1 MKNIIITGA
10 TGMIGKLL
18 LEVCLQRMDVNK
30 VTSITRRAVGIQ
42 HPKLLEVVHDDFLDF
57 SKIETHFKNQDI
69 CFFCIG
75 VYTGQVSKEE
85 FKKITVDYTK
95 AFAETLR
102 RNSDVSF
109 CFLSGAGADS
119 KEKSKIMF
127 AKDKGIA
134 ENILLNLKFKH
145 TYIFRPGYIY
155 PVIQRI
161 EPNRQYILMRKLYK
175 FISIIYPNIGLTSNQ
190 LVSKMID
197 VAFKGGDKNIYENKD
212 IKE

>member
-10 TGMIGKLL
+10 TGMIGKLV
-18 LEVCLQRMDVNK
+18 LEECLQRSDVSQ

-42 HPKLLEVVHDDFLDF
+42 HPKLKEVIHSDFCDF
-57 SKIETHFKNQDI
+57 SAIEDVFKNQDI

-75 VYTGQVSKEE
+75 VYTGQVSAAE

-95 AFAETLR
+95 AFAQTLR
-102 RNSDVSF
+102 RNSNVVFS
-109 CFLSGAGADS
+109 FLSGAGADS

-134 ENILLNLKFKH
+134 ENALLNLKFKN

-155 PVIQRI
+155 PVEPRI
-161 EPNRQYILMRKLYK
+161 EPNRKYILMRRLYK
-175 FISIIYPNIGLTSNQ
+175 YISAVYPNIGLTSVQ
-190 LVSKMID
+190 LVAKMVD
-197 VAFKGGDKNIYENKD
+197 VAFYGGDKNIYENKD